1 MDAGARELLDLV
13 FRWVHVIAGIMWIGN
28 SMLWNWMDR
37 NLEPSRTATE
47 GIQGE
52 IWLLHSG
59 AFYYVQKD
67 ARGWDRVRPLHWF
80 KWQAYTTWLSGAAL
94 LIVVYYLTSGA
105 LLLDASA
112 SGLSHGAAIGIGV
125 GVVVGGWIVYDTLLA
140 RVLARAGAAGA
151 LIGWLAVVG
160 VAYGLAQVF
169 SGRAAF
175 LHVGAML
182 GTLMA
187 ANVAHHIMPSQREL
201 VGAVESGRQPD
212 PAYAK
217 RAKSR
222 SIHNNYIT
230 FPVIVLMFSSHFPGL
245 YGHRLN
251 WLLLGILAA
260 GGALVRHILNVRFG
274 WPRWKP
280 ALAGAIAATLA
291 ALYLV
296 GAAGSRA
303 AAVAGDTGARVP
315 FARANAIIQKRCT
328 VCHSASPADLTF
340 GPAPA
345 GVMFDT
351 PEQVRARIER
361 IRARAVDTQTMPPAN
376 KTHMTPEER
385 ALLGRWIAQGGR
397 VDQGE

>member
-37 NLEPSRTATE
+37 NLEPSKDATE

-67 ARGWDRVRPLHWF
+67 ARGWDRARPLHWF

-94 LIVVYYLTSGA
+94 LIVVYYLSSGA

-112 SGLSHGAAIGIGV
+112 SGLSHGAAIGIGI
-125 GVVVGGWIVYDTLLA
+125 GVVIGGWIVYDTLLA
-140 RVLARAGAAGA
+140 RVLDRAGAAGA

-201 VGAVESGRQPD
+201 VRAVEAGGQPD
-212 PAYAK
+212 PKYAK

-230 FPVIVLMFSSHFPGL
+230 FPVIVLMLSSHFPGL
-245 YGHRLN
+245 YGHRMN
-251 WLLLGILAA
+251 WLLLCIVAA
-260 GGALVRHILNVRFG
+260 GGAAVRHILNIRFG

-280 ALAGAIAATLA
+280 AVAAAIAATLA

-303 AAVAGDTGARVP
+303 AAASGDTGARVP
-315 FARANAIIQKRCT
+315 FAQANAVIQKRCA

-376 KTHMTPEER
+376 KTHITPEER

-397 VDQGE
+397 VE

>member
-1 MDAGARELLDLV
+1 MSPVARELLDLV
-13 FRWVHVIAGIMWIGN
+13 FRWLHVIAGIMWIGN

-37 NLEPSRTATE
+37 NLEPSKEGTE

-67 ARGWDRVRPLHWF
+67 SRGWDRTRPLHWF

-94 LIVVYYLTSGA
+94 LIVVYYASTGA
-105 LLLDASA
+105 LLLDASD
-112 SGLSHGAAIGIGV
+112 SGFSHLAAVGIGV
-125 GVVVGGWIVYDTLLA
+125 GVVVGGWIVYDAVRA
-140 RVLARAGAAGA
+140 RVLDRAGAAGA
-151 LIGWLAVVG
+151 AIGLLAVVA

-187 ANVAHHIMPSQREL
+187 GNVGHHIMPSQRAL
-201 VGAVESGRQPD
+201 VNAVESGGRPD
-212 PAYAK
+212 PRYAK

-230 FPVIVLMFSSHFPGL
+230 FPVIVLMLSSHFPGI

-251 WLLLGILAA
+251 WLLLGILAL
-260 GGALVRHILNVRFG
+260 GGASVRHILNVRLG

-280 ALAGAIAATLA
+280 ALATAIAGTLA

-296 GAAGSRA
+296 GSLRAGA
-303 AAVAGDTGARVP
+303 TVAEVEGGRP
-315 FARANAIIQKRCT
+315 MRFAEANAIIQKRCAA
-328 VCHSASPADLTF
+328 CHSASPADLTF
-340 GPAPA
+340 GVAPA
-345 GVMFDT
+345 GVAFDT
-351 PEQVRARIER
+351 PEQIRTHVER
-361 IRARAVDTQTMPPAN
+361 IRARAVETQTMPPAN
-376 KTHMTPEER
+376 KTHITPEER
-385 ALLGRWIAQGGR
+385 ALLGRWIAQGAR
-397 VDQGE
+397 VD

>member
-37 NLEPSRTATE
+37 NLEPSKDSTE

-67 ARGWDRVRPLHWF
+67 ARGWDRARPLHWF

-94 LIVVYYLTSGA
+94 LIVVYYLSSGA

-125 GVVVGGWIVYDTLLA
+125 GVVVGGWIVYDALLS
-140 RVLARAGAAGA
+140 RVLDRAGAAGA
-151 LIGWLAVVG
+151 LIGWIAVVG
-160 VAYGLAQVF
+160 VAYGLVQVF

-187 ANVAHHIMPSQREL
+187 GNVGHHIMPSQREL
-201 VGAVESGRQPD
+201 VGAVEAGRQPD

-230 FPVIVLMFSSHFPGL
+230 FPVIVLMLSSHFPGI

-251 WLLLGILAA
+251 WLLLGILVA
-260 GGALVRHILNVRFG
+260 GGAAVRHILNVRFG

-296 GAAGSRA
+296 GATGSRA
-303 AAVAGDTGARVP
+303 AAAAAEGDRVP
-315 FARANAIIQKRCT
+315 FAQADAIIQKRCT

-340 GPAPA
+340 GVAPA
-345 GVMFDT
+345 GVAFDT
-351 PEQVRARIER
+351 PEQIRTRIER
-361 IRARAVDTQTMPPAN
+361 IRARAVETQTMPPAN
-376 KTHMTPEER
+376 KTHITPEER

-397 VDQGE
+397 VE

>member
-37 NLEPSRTATE
+37 NLEPSKDATE

-67 ARGWDRVRPLHWF
+67 ARGWDRARPLHWF

-94 LIVVYYLTSGA
+94 LVVVYYLSSGA
-105 LLLDASA
+105 LLADAAA
-112 SGLSHGAAIGIGV
+112 SGLSHGAAAGIGV
-125 GVVVGGWIVYDTLLA
+125 GVVVGGWIVYDALLS
-140 RVLARAGAAGA
+140 RVLDRAGAAGA
-151 LIGWLAVVG
+151 LIGWVAVVG
-160 VAYGLAQVF
+160 VAYGLMQVF
-169 SGRAAF
+169 SGRAAY

-187 ANVAHHIMPSQREL
+187 GNVGHHIMPSQREL
-201 VGAVESGRQPD
+201 VRAVEAGGQPD

-230 FPVIVLMFSSHFPGL
+230 FPVIVLMLSSHFPGL

-251 WLLLGILAA
+251 WLLLGILVA
-260 GGALVRHILNVRFG
+260 GGAAVRHIMNVRFG

-296 GAAGSRA
+296 GATGSRA
-303 AAVAGDTGARVP
+303 AAADAGGERVP
-315 FARANAIIQKRCT
+315 FAQADAVIQKRCT

-345 GVMFDT
+345 GVAFDT

-376 KTHMTPEER
+376 KTHITPEER
-385 ALLGRWIAQGGR
+385 ALLGRWIAQGAR
-397 VDQGE
+397 VE

>member
-1 MDAGARELLDLV
+1 MSPAVREILDLV

-37 NLEPSRTATE
+37 NLEPHREGRE

-59 AFYYVQKD
+59 GFYYVQKD
-67 ARGWDRVRPLHWF
+67 LTGWDRNRPLHWF

-94 LIVVYYLTSGA
+94 LIVVYYLSTGA

-112 SGLSHGAAIGIGV
+112 SGLSHGAAVGIGV
-125 GVVVGGWIVYDTLLA
+125 GAILGGWIVYDAVLA
-140 RVLARAGAAGA
+140 RVLDRAGAMGA
-151 LIGWLAVVG
+151 VIGLAAVLG
-160 VAYGLAQVF
+160 VSYGLTQVF

-187 ANVAHHIMPSQREL
+187 ANVGHHIMPSQREL
-201 VGAVESGRQPD
+201 VRAVESGGEPD
-212 PAYAK
+212 PKYAK

-230 FPVIVLMFSSHFPGL
+230 FPVIVLMLSSHFPGI

-251 WLLLGILAA
+251 WLLLGILAL
-260 GGALVRHILNVRFG
+260 GGASVRHILNVRFG

-280 ALAGAIAATLA
+280 ALAATIAATLI
-291 ALYLV
+291 ALYVV
-296 GAAGSRA
+296 GAPRAG
-303 AAVAGDTGARVP
+303 AVEVEGGRPVTFGE
-315 FARANAIIQKRCT
+315 ANAVIQKRCAG
-328 VCHSASPADLTF
+328 CHSAAPADLTF
-340 GPAPA
+340 GVAPA
-345 GVMFDT
+345 GVAFDT
-351 PEQVRARIER
+351 PAQIRARVER
-361 IRARAVDTQTMPPAN
+361 IRARAVETETMPPAN
-376 KTHMTPEER
+376 KTHITPEER
-385 ALLGRWIAQGGR
+385 ALLGQWIAQGAP
-397 VDQGE
+397 VD

>member
-1 MDAGARELLDLV
+1 MSPAAKELLDLV

-37 NLEPSRTATE
+37 NLEPHREGRE

-59 AFYYVQKD
+59 GFYYVQKD
-67 ARGWDRVRPLHWF
+67 LTGWDRGRPLHWF

-94 LIVVYYLTSGA
+94 LVVVYYLSTGA
-105 LLLDASA
+105 LLLDAQA
-112 SGLSHGAAIGIGV
+112 SGLSHLQAVGIGV
-125 GVVVGGWIVYDTLLA
+125 GVVVGGWIVYDALLS
-140 RVLARAGAAGA
+140 RVLDRTGAAGA

-160 VAYGLAQVF
+160 VAYGLTQVF
-169 SGRAAF
+169 SGRAAY

-187 ANVAHHIMPSQREL
+187 GNVGHHIMPSQREL
-201 VGAVESGRQPD
+201 VRAVESGGQPD
-212 PAYAK
+212 PRYAR

-245 YGHRLN
+245 YGHRMN

-260 GGALVRHILNVRFG
+260 GGAGVRHIMNVRFG

-280 ALAGAIAATLA
+280 ALAATVAATLA
-291 ALYLV
+291 ALYFV
-296 GAAGSRA
+296 GAAPSRA
-303 AAVAGDTGARVP
+303 AVADGGERVP
-315 FARANAIIQKRCT
+315 FAQAHTIIQKRCT
-328 VCHSASPADLTF
+328 VCHSADPADLTF

-345 GVMFDT
+345 GVAFDT
-351 PEQVRARIER
+351 PEQVRARVER
-361 IRARAVDTQTMPPAN
+361 IRARAVETQTMPPAN
-376 KTHMTPEER
+376 KTHITPEER
-385 ALLGRWIAQGGR
+385 AVLGRWIDQGAR
-397 VDQGE
+397 VDQRE

>member
-1 MDAGARELLDLV
+1 MSPAVRELLDLV

-37 NLEPSRTATE
+37 NLEPSKDATP

-67 ARGWDRVRPLHWF
+67 ARGWDQTRPLHWF

-94 LIVVYYLTSGA
+94 LIVVYYLSAGA

-112 SGLSHGAAIGIGV
+112 SGLSHLQAVGIGA
-125 GVVVGGWIVYDTLLA
+125 GVVIGGWVVYDMLLA
-140 RVLARAGAAGA
+140 RVLDRAGAMGA
-151 LIGWLAVVG
+151 VIGLAAVMG

-169 SGRAAF
+169 SGRATF

-187 ANVAHHIMPSQREL
+187 ANVAHHIMPSQRAL
-201 VGAVESGRQPD
+201 VRAVESGGQPD
-212 PAYAK
+212 PKYAK

-230 FPVIVLMFSSHFPGL
+230 FPVIVLMLSSHFPGI

-251 WLLLGILAA
+251 WLLLGILAL
-260 GGALVRHILNVRFG
+260 GGASVRHILNVRFG

-280 ALAGAIAATLA
+280 ALAAAIAATLA

-296 GAAGSRA
+296 GAPRARA
-303 AAVAGDTGARVP
+303 ATAADGDRPVSFGE
-315 FARANAIIQKRCT
+315 ANAVLQKRCAA
-328 VCHSASPADLTF
+328 CHSASPADLTF
-340 GPAPA
+340 GVAPA

-351 PEQVRARIER
+351 PEQVRSRIER
-361 IRARAVDTQTMPPAN
+361 IRARAVETQTMPPAN
-376 KTHMTPEER
+376 KTHITPEER
-385 ALLGRWIAQGGR
+385 ALLGRWIAQGAPM
-397 VDQGE
+397 D

>member
-1 MDAGARELLDLV
+1 MSPAARELLDLV
-13 FRWVHVIAGIMWIGN
+13 FRWTHVIAGIMWIGN

-37 NLEPSRTATE
+37 NLEPSKQGTE

-67 ARGWDRVRPLHWF
+67 ARGWDRARPLHWF

-94 LIVVYYLTSGA
+94 LIVVYYLSTGA
-105 LLLDASA
+105 LLLDAQA
-112 SGLSHGAAIGIGV
+112 SGLSHPQAVGIGV
-125 GVVVGGWIVYDTLLA
+125 GVVIGGWVVYDALLS
-140 RVLARAGAAGA
+140 RVLDRAGAAGA

-169 SGRAAF
+169 SGRAVY

-187 ANVAHHIMPSQREL
+187 GNVGHHIMPSQREL
-201 VGAVESGRQPD
+201 VRAVEAGGQPD
-212 PAYAK
+212 PKYAK
-217 RAKSR
+217 KAKSR

-230 FPVIVLMFSSHFPGL
+230 FPVIALMLSSHFPGL

-260 GGALVRHILNVRFG
+260 GGAGVRHVMNVRFG

-280 ALAGAIAATLA
+280 ALAATVAGTLA

-296 GAAGSRA
+296 GASTSRA
-303 AAVAGDTGARVP
+303 AVADGGERVP
-315 FARANAIIQKRCT
+315 FAQAHAVIQKRCA

-351 PEQVRARIER
+351 PEQIHARIER
-361 IRARAVDTQTMPPAN
+361 IRARAVETQTMPPAN
-376 KTHMTPEER
+376 KTHITPEER
-385 ALLGRWIAQGGR
+385 ALLGRWIDQGAR
-397 VDQGE
+397 VD

>member
-1 MDAGARELLDLV
+1 MSPAAREILDLV
-13 FRWVHVIAGIMWIGN
+13 FRWLHVIAGIMWIGN

-37 NLEPSRTATE
+37 NLEPSKEGTE

-67 ARGWDRVRPLHWF
+67 ARGWDRTRPLHWF

-94 LIVVYYLTSGA
+94 LIVVYYTSTGA

-112 SGLSHGAAIGIGV
+112 SGISHLGAVGIGI
-125 GVVVGGWIVYDTLLA
+125 GVVVGGWIVYDMLLA
-140 RVLARAGAAGA
+140 RVLDRAGAAGA
-151 LIGWLAVVG
+151 AIGLLAVVA
-160 VAYGLAQVF
+160 VSYGLTQVF

-187 ANVAHHIMPSQREL
+187 GNVAHHIMPSQREL
-201 VGAVESGRQPD
+201 VRAVESGGQPD
-212 PAYAK
+212 PRYAR

-230 FPVIVLMFSSHFPGL
+230 FPVIVLMLSSHFPGI

-251 WLLLGILAA
+251 WLLLGILAL
-260 GGALVRHILNVRFG
+260 GGASVRHILNVRFG

-280 ALAGAIAATLA
+280 ALAATIAATLA

-296 GAAGSRA
+296 SAPRARA
-303 AAVAGDTGARVP
+303 AMQPDGDRPVSFTE
-315 FARANAIIQKRCT
+315 ANAVIQKRCAA
-328 VCHSASPADLTF
+328 CHSASPADLTF
-340 GPAPA
+340 GIAPA

-351 PEQVRARIER
+351 PEQIRARIER
-361 IRARAVDTQTMPPAN
+361 IRARAVETQTMPPAN
-376 KTHMTPEER
+376 KTHITDEER
-385 ALLGRWIAQGGR
+385 ALLGRWISQGAR
-397 VDQGE
+397 VE

>member
-1 MDAGARELLDLV
+1 MSPAVREILDLV

-37 NLEPSRTATE
+37 NLEPHREGRE

-59 AFYYVQKD
+59 GFYYVQKD
-67 ARGWDRVRPLHWF
+67 LTGWDHNRPLHWF

-94 LIVVYYLTSGA
+94 LVVVYYLSTGA

-112 SGLSHGAAIGIGV
+112 SGLSHGAAVGIGV
-125 GVVVGGWIVYDTLLA
+125 GAIIGGWIVYDTVLA
-140 RVLARAGAAGA
+140 RVLDRAGAMGA
-151 LIGWLAVVG
+151 VIGLAAVLG
-160 VAYGLAQVF
+160 VSYGLTQVF

-201 VGAVESGRQPD
+201 VRAVESGGEPD
-212 PAYAK
+212 PKYAK

-230 FPVIVLMFSSHFPGL
+230 FPVIVLMLSSHFPGI

-251 WLLLGILAA
+251 WLLLGILAL
-260 GGALVRHILNVRFG
+260 GGASVRHILNVRFG

-280 ALAGAIAATLA
+280 ALAATIAATLI
-291 ALYLV
+291 ALYVV
-296 GAAGSRA
+296 GAPRAG
-303 AAVAGDTGARVP
+303 AVEVEGGRPVTFGE
-315 FARANAIIQKRCT
+315 ANAVIQKRCAG
-328 VCHSASPADLTF
+328 CHSAAPADLTF
-340 GPAPA
+340 GVAPA
-345 GVMFDT
+345 GVAFDT
-351 PEQVRARIER
+351 PAQIRARVER
-361 IRARAVDTQTMPPAN
+361 IRARAVETETMPPAN
-376 KTHMTPEER
+376 KTHITPEER
-385 ALLGRWIAQGGR
+385 ALLGQWIAQGAP
-397 VDQGE
+397 VD